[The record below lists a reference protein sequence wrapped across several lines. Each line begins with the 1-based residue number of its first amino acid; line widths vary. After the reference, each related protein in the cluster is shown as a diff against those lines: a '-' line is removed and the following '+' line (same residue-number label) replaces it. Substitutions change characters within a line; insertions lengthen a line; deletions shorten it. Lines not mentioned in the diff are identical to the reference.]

1 MILRPVSP
9 VSPAGPPSKIIV
21 NTIEASEPGT
31 VPAGTFT
38 CLRVR
43 KQRLNTSHPN
53 PVWIEWWQPGF
64 GQVQWIDYY
73 VDSSEYPPVVHR
85 LTGRGLAP

>member
-1 MILRPVSP
+1 M
-9 VSPAGPPSKIIV
+9 
-21 NTIEASEPGT
+21 T
-31 VPAGTFT
+31 VPLGTFT

-64 GQVQWIDYY
+64 GQVQWIDYF
-73 VDSSEYPPVVHR
+73 VDASEYPPVVHR
-85 LTGRGLAP
+85 LTARGLALLVGSHAGGRTNS